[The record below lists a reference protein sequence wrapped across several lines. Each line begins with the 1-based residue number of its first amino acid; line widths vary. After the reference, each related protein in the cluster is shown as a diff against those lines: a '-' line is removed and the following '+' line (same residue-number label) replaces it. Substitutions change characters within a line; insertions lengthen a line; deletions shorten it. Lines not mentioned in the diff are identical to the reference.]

1 MIRVAILGLGT
12 IGSGVYE
19 IITFDAETIRR
30 NTGLDIE
37 VTHVLNRRDMTG
49 TPVEKITTSSYAD
62 IENAEDVDVV
72 VEAMGGTSPAYEYV
86 KSAIMHRRHVVTSN
100 KALVA
105 AHGTELMELAI
116 ANGVHFLFEA
126 SVGGAIPI
134 IRVLTSA
141 MGGDRPMKISG
152 ILNGTTNY
160 ILTQMREHGVSFED
174 ALADAQEKGYAERD
188 PSADIEGWDT
198 CRKIAIL
205 GSITSGHFVDYEKI
219 PTQGITKVTIE
230 DIMAAQEQDCAIKL
244 IGSAE
249 YDGDELKLFVE
260 PRLVH
265 RGEELYSVDGVF
277 NAILVEG
284 LNSGK
289 LMYYGS
295 GAGKIPTASAVVAD
309 ICHTVD
315 AIPVRPLW
323 V

>member
-174 ALADAQEKGYAERD
+174 ALADAQERGYAERD

-205 GSITSGHFVDYEKI
+205 GSIMSGHFVDYEKI

-249 YDGDELKLFVE
+249 YDGDELKLSVE

>member
-19 IITFDAETIRR
+19 ILTFDKETIKK

-37 VTHVLNRRDMTG
+37 VTHIFGRRDYTG
-49 TPVEKITTSSYAD
+49 TPMEKLATSNYSDIDNAD
-62 IENAEDVDVV
+62 DIDVV
-72 VEAMGGTSPAYEYV
+72 VEAIGGTSPAYEYV
-86 KSAIMHRRHVVTSN
+86 KSAILHRRHVVTSN

-105 AHGTELMELAI
+105 AHGTELLQLAI
-116 ANGVHFLFEA
+116 ENGVHFLFEGA
-126 SVGGAIPI
+126 VGGAIPV
-134 IRVLTSA
+134 IRVMTSA
-141 MGGDRPMKISG
+141 MGGDRAMKISG

-160 ILTQMREHGVSFED
+160 ILTEMREKGVSFED
-174 ALADAQEKGYAERD
+174 ALKDAQEKGYAERD

-205 GSITSGHFVDYEKI
+205 GSIMSGHFVDYSKI
-219 PTQGITKVTIE
+219 PTEGITKITID
-230 DIMAAQEQDCAIKL
+230 DIQAAQEQDCAIKL
-244 IGSAE
+244 VGTAE
-249 YDGDELKLFVE
+249 YVDEELKLSVA
-260 PRLVH
+260 PKLVK

-277 NAILVEG
+277 NAVVIEG

-315 AIPVRPLW
+315 KIPTGPLW

>member
-174 ALADAQEKGYAERD
+174 ALADAQERGYAERD

-249 YDGDELKLFVE
+249 YDGDELKLSVE

>member
-1 MIRVAILGLGT
+1 MIRVALLGLGT

-19 IITFDAETIRR
+19 IITFDKETIKR
-30 NTGLDIE
+30 NTDLDIE

-72 VEAMGGTSPAYEYV
+72 VEALGGTSPAYEYV
-86 KSAIMHRRHVVTSN
+86 RSAILHHRHVVTSN

-116 ANGVHFLFEA
+116 ENGVHFLFEGA
-126 SVGGAIPI
+126 VGGAIPI

-160 ILTQMREHGVSFED
+160 ILTQMRENGVSFKD
-174 ALADAQEKGYAERD
+174 ALSDAQVRGYAERD

-205 GSITSGHFVDYEKI
+205 GSIMSGRFIDYEKI
-219 PTQGITKVTIE
+219 PTKGITEITID
-230 DIMAAQEQDCAIKL
+230 DIMEAEQQDSAIKL

-249 YDGDELKLFVE
+249 YDGEELKLSVA

-265 RGEELYSVDGVF
+265 RSEELYGVNGVY
-277 NAILVEG
+277 NAVVVEG
-284 LNSGK
+284 LNSGR

-315 AIPVRPLW
+315 AIPARPLW